1 MQSKISGTT
10 VPRNC
15 VRLENSEENWH
26 NTKLAERG
34 SVTMETMERCS
45 STELSLFSPAD
56 SCVYIVVLGPIKKD
70 PLDVSDARFNKS
82 ETRLRLLRVLGER
95 GIERAR
101 TNFCSHV
108 QETAAP
114 KRYSRA

>member
-1 MQSKISGTT
+1 
-10 VPRNC
+10 
-15 VRLENSEENWH
+15 
-26 NTKLAERG
+26 
-34 SVTMETMERCS
+34 MERCS
-45 STELSLFSPAD
+45 STELSLFSPGD